1 MATTRRTY
9 TPEFKVRV
17 VLELISGKKS
27 LGQASRDYGI
37 KDSVLSRWRQ
47 EFLERA
53 PQVFQEDI
61 KRDLQSQQIAELE
74 QVIGRLTVQLEMAK
88 KVFEDSDYLYRNGG

>member
-1 MATTRRTY
+1 MGTTRRTY

-17 VLELISGKKS
+17 VLELLGGKKS
-27 LGQASRDYGI
+27 LTQASRDYGI

-61 KRDLQSQQIAELE
+61 KRDTQTQQIAELE

-88 KVFEDSDYLYRNGG
+88 KVFGGSGFLSRNGG

>member
-1 MATTRRTY
+1 MTTERRTY
-9 TPEFKVRV
+9 TAEFKVRV

-47 EFLERA
+47 EFIERA
-53 PQVFQEDI
+53 PQVFQEDL
-61 KRDLQSQQIAELE
+61 KLGQQTKHIAELE
-74 QVIGRLTVQLEMAK
+74 QMIGRLTVQLDMAK
-88 KVFEDSDYLYRNGG
+88 KVFGDSDYLSRNGG